1 MELYRLYSF
10 CSKLNVKTSWVIKC
24 FYLCRMKGKQ
34 NDQVQCLCKSVLHW
48 VWMQDMVNNR
58 LRALAMSLM
67 IKVITSVSVMKS
79 VELTRLA
86 VDEDHVAWLV
96 TVGYGW
102 SHETLI
108 HHDIRSWQSDFLLG
122 GERKKK
128 RISYSLKNGGVEG
141 SLRGRH
147 ALIALVR

>member
-1 MELYRLYSF
+1 
-10 CSKLNVKTSWVIKC
+10 
-24 FYLCRMKGKQ
+24 
-34 NDQVQCLCKSVLHW
+34 
-48 VWMQDMVNNR
+48 MQDMVNNW

-102 SHETLI
+102 SYETLI
-108 HHDIRSWQSDFLLG
+108 HHDIPS
-122 GERKKK
+122 
-128 RISYSLKNGGVEG
+128 
-141 SLRGRH
+141 
-147 ALIALVR
+147 

>member
-1 MELYRLYSF
+1 
-10 CSKLNVKTSWVIKC
+10 
-24 FYLCRMKGKQ
+24 
-34 NDQVQCLCKSVLHW
+34 
-48 VWMQDMVNNR
+48 
-58 LRALAMSLM
+58 
-67 IKVITSVSVMKS
+67 
-79 VELTRLA
+79 
-86 VDEDHVAWLV
+86 
-96 TVGYGW
+96 VGYGW

>member
-1 MELYRLYSF
+1 
-10 CSKLNVKTSWVIKC
+10 
-24 FYLCRMKGKQ
+24 
-34 NDQVQCLCKSVLHW
+34 
-48 VWMQDMVNNR
+48 MQDMVNNR

-108 HHDIRSWQSDFLLG
+108 HHDIRS
-122 GERKKK
+122 
-128 RISYSLKNGGVEG
+128 
-141 SLRGRH
+141 
-147 ALIALVR
+147 

>member
-1 MELYRLYSF
+1 
-10 CSKLNVKTSWVIKC
+10 
-24 FYLCRMKGKQ
+24 
-34 NDQVQCLCKSVLHW
+34 
-48 VWMQDMVNNR
+48 
-58 LRALAMSLM
+58 MSLM

-108 HHDIRSWQSDFLLG
+108 HHDIRS
-122 GERKKK
+122 
-128 RISYSLKNGGVEG
+128 
-141 SLRGRH
+141 
-147 ALIALVR
+147 